1 MKVTLNYFGSTNNN
15 KFGLRKKKIL
25 FEENKIQL
33 LSDARK
39 INQEKLEKSKKN
51 KLSVDYL
58 IKNDI
63 NKTKDFEL
71 IKIKDFNKTKNF
83 NFFNYFQNMKYF
95 NRINSCRRILSSSQ
109 TSYFDYNNNNNKIFS
124 VFEEKDFPENK
135 NEIKKNKIFVK
146 IDNNKKNKK
155 LRISKIDINKI
166 ISNYIQENNNDIK
179 IFNQK
184 NIKIN
189 NKMKNLYLTSRII
202 YKNNNKTTT
211 NKKSKII
218 DFNINKNEISKIS
231 YSRNKVN
238 RGANRINYI
247 YSKDNEN
254 KINSNLAFKSDL
266 FNLKIN
272 ISSNKTPINNAII
285 ISKNNY
291 YYNSNNNNRNKKTK
305 NKITNLFIKKVNSSV
320 DASTNTDFYKI
331 N

>member
-63 NKTKDFEL
+63 NKNKDFEL

-109 TSYFDYNNNNNKIFS
+109 TSYFDYNNNNKIFS

-135 NEIKKNKIFVK
+135 NEIKKKKIFVK

-166 ISNYIQENNNDIK
+166 ISDYIQENNNDIK

-218 DFNINKNEISKIS
+218 DFNINKNEISKLS

-291 YYNSNNNNRNKKTK
+291 YNSNNNNRNKKTK

-320 DASTNTDFYKI
+320 DASTNTDFYKM

>member
-15 KFGLRKKKIL
+15 KFGLRKKKVL
-25 FEENKIQL
+25 FEENKIQS

-39 INQEKLEKSKKN
+39 INPEKLEKSKKN

-71 IKIKDFNKTKNF
+71 IKTKDFNKTKNF

-109 TSYFDYNNNNNKIFS
+109 TSYFDYNNNNKIFS
-124 VFEEKDFPENK
+124 VFKEKDFPENK

-238 RGANRINYI
+238 RGANRANYI

-291 YYNSNNNNRNKKTK
+291 YNSNNNNRNKKTK

>member
-15 KFGLRKKKIL
+15 KFGLRKKKVL
-25 FEENKIQL
+25 FEENKIQS
-33 LSDARK
+33 LSDVRK

-63 NKTKDFEL
+63 NKNKDFEL

-109 TSYFDYNNNNNKIFS
+109 TSYFDYNNNNKIFS

-189 NKMKNLYLTSRII
+189 NKMENLYLTSRII

-238 RGANRINYI
+238 RGANRANYI

-291 YYNSNNNNRNKKTK
+291 YNINNNNRNKKTK

>member
-15 KFGLRKKKIL
+15 KFGLRKKKVL
-25 FEENKIQL
+25 FEENKIQS

-109 TSYFDYNNNNNKIFS
+109 TSYFDYNNNNKIFS

-238 RGANRINYI
+238 RGANRANYI
-247 YSKDNEN
+247 CSKYNEN

-291 YYNSNNNNRNKKTK
+291 YNSNNNNRNKKTK

>member
-25 FEENKIQL
+25 FEENKIQS
-33 LSDARK
+33 LSDVRK

-63 NKTKDFEL
+63 NKNKDFEL

-109 TSYFDYNNNNNKIFS
+109 TSYFDYNNNNKIFS

-238 RGANRINYI
+238 RGANRANYI

-291 YYNSNNNNRNKKTK
+291 YNSNNNNRNKKTK

>member
-25 FEENKIQL
+25 FEENKIQS
-33 LSDARK
+33 LSDVRK

-63 NKTKDFEL
+63 NKNKDFEL

-109 TSYFDYNNNNNKIFS
+109 TSYFDYNNNNKIFS
-124 VFEEKDFPENK
+124 VFEEKDFPEIK

-189 NKMKNLYLTSRII
+189 NKMKNLYFTSRII
-202 YKNNNKTTT
+202 YKSNDKTTT

-238 RGANRINYI
+238 RGANRANYI

-291 YYNSNNNNRNKKTK
+291 YNSNNNNRNKKTK

>member
-15 KFGLRKKKIL
+15 KFGLRKKKVL
-25 FEENKIQL
+25 FEENKIQS

-63 NKTKDFEL
+63 NKNKDFEL

-109 TSYFDYNNNNNKIFS
+109 TSYFDYNNNNKIFS

-166 ISNYIQENNNDIK
+166 ISDYIQENNNDIK

-291 YYNSNNNNRNKKTK
+291 YNSNNNNRNKKTK

>member
-15 KFGLRKKKIL
+15 KFGLRKKKVL
-25 FEENKIQL
+25 FEENKIQS
-33 LSDARK
+33 LSDVRK

-63 NKTKDFEL
+63 NKNKDFEL

-109 TSYFDYNNNNNKIFS
+109 TSYFDYNNNNKIFS

-135 NEIKKNKIFVK
+135 NEIKKKKIFVK

-238 RGANRINYI
+238 RGANRANYI

-291 YYNSNNNNRNKKTK
+291 YNSNNNNRNKKTK

>member
-15 KFGLRKKKIL
+15 KFGLRKKKVL
-25 FEENKIQL
+25 FEENKIQS
-33 LSDARK
+33 LSDVRK

-63 NKTKDFEL
+63 NKNKDFEL

-109 TSYFDYNNNNNKIFS
+109 TSYFDYNNNNKIFS

-291 YYNSNNNNRNKKTK
+291 YNSNNNNRNKKTK

>member
-15 KFGLRKKKIL
+15 KFGLRKKKVL
-25 FEENKIQL
+25 FEENKIQS
-33 LSDARK
+33 LSDVRK

-63 NKTKDFEL
+63 NKNKDFEL

-109 TSYFDYNNNNNKIFS
+109 TSYFDYNNNNKIFS

-202 YKNNNKTTT
+202 YKNNNKTIT

-238 RGANRINYI
+238 RGANRANYI

-291 YYNSNNNNRNKKTK
+291 YNSNNNNRNKKTK

-320 DASTNTDFYKI
+320 DASTNTDFYKM

>member
-15 KFGLRKKKIL
+15 KFGLRKKKVL
-25 FEENKIQL
+25 FEENKIQS
-33 LSDARK
+33 LSDVRK

-63 NKTKDFEL
+63 NKNKDFEL

-109 TSYFDYNNNNNKIFS
+109 TSYFDYNNNNKIFS

-166 ISNYIQENNNDIK
+166 ISDYIQENNNDIK

-238 RGANRINYI
+238 RGANRANYI

-291 YYNSNNNNRNKKTK
+291 YNSNNNNRNKKTK

-320 DASTNTDFYKI
+320 DASTNTDFYKM

>member
-25 FEENKIQL
+25 FEENKIQS
-33 LSDARK
+33 LSDVRK

-63 NKTKDFEL
+63 NKNKDFEL

-109 TSYFDYNNNNNKIFS
+109 TSYFDYNNNNKIFS

-189 NKMKNLYLTSRII
+189 NKMKNLYFTSRII
-202 YKNNNKTTT
+202 YKSNDKTTT

-291 YYNSNNNNRNKKTK
+291 YNSNNNNRNKKTK

-320 DASTNTDFYKI
+320 DASTNTDFYKM

>member
-25 FEENKIQL
+25 FEENKIQS
-33 LSDARK
+33 LSDVRK

>member
-15 KFGLRKKKIL
+15 KFGLRKKKVL
-25 FEENKIQL
+25 FEENKIQS
-33 LSDARK
+33 LSDVRK

-63 NKTKDFEL
+63 NKNKDFEL

-109 TSYFDYNNNNNKIFS
+109 TSYFDYNNNNKIFS

-238 RGANRINYI
+238 RGANRANYI

-291 YYNSNNNNRNKKTK
+291 YNSNNNNRNKKTK

>member
-15 KFGLRKKKIL
+15 KFGLRKKKVL
-25 FEENKIQL
+25 FEENKIQS

-39 INQEKLEKSKKN
+39 INPEKLEKSKKN

-109 TSYFDYNNNNNKIFS
+109 TSYFDYNNNNKIFS

-238 RGANRINYI
+238 RGANRANYI

-291 YYNSNNNNRNKKTK
+291 YNSNNNNRNKKTK

>member
-15 KFGLRKKKIL
+15 KFGLRKKKVL
-25 FEENKIQL
+25 FEENKIQS

-109 TSYFDYNNNNNKIFS
+109 TSYFDYNNNNKIFS

-135 NEIKKNKIFVK
+135 NEIKKKKIFVK

-291 YYNSNNNNRNKKTK
+291 YNSNNNNRNKKTK

>member
-63 NKTKDFEL
+63 NKNKDFEL

-109 TSYFDYNNNNNKIFS
+109 TSYFDYNNNNKIFS

-166 ISNYIQENNNDIK
+166 ISDYIQENNNDIK

-238 RGANRINYI
+238 RGANRANYI
-247 YSKDNEN
+247 YLKDNEN

-291 YYNSNNNNRNKKTK
+291 YNSNNNNRNKKTK

>member
-15 KFGLRKKKIL
+15 KFGLRKKKVL
-25 FEENKIQL
+25 FEENKIQS
-33 LSDARK
+33 LSDVRK

-109 TSYFDYNNNNNKIFS
+109 TSYFNYNNNNKIFS
-124 VFEEKDFPENK
+124 VFEEKDFPEIR

-238 RGANRINYI
+238 RGANRANYI

-291 YYNSNNNNRNKKTK
+291 YNSNNNNRNKKTK

>member
-25 FEENKIQL
+25 FEENKIQS

-39 INQEKLEKSKKN
+39 INQEKFEKSKKN

-63 NKTKDFEL
+63 NKNKDFEL

-109 TSYFDYNNNNNKIFS
+109 TSYFNYNNNNKIFS

-238 RGANRINYI
+238 RGANRANYI

-285 ISKNNY
+285 IPKNN

>member
-63 NKTKDFEL
+63 NKNKDFEL

-109 TSYFDYNNNNNKIFS
+109 TSYFDYNNNNKIFS

-202 YKNNNKTTT
+202 YKNNNKTIT

-238 RGANRINYI
+238 RGANRTNYI

-320 DASTNTDFYKI
+320 DASTNTDFYKM

>member
-63 NKTKDFEL
+63 NKNKDFEL

-109 TSYFDYNNNNNKIFS
+109 TSYFDYNNNNKIFS

-166 ISNYIQENNNDIK
+166 ISDYIQENNNDIK

-218 DFNINKNEISKIS
+218 DFNINKNEISKLS

-291 YYNSNNNNRNKKTK
+291 YNSNNNNRNKKTK

>member
-63 NKTKDFEL
+63 NKNKDFEL

-109 TSYFDYNNNNNKIFS
+109 TSYFDYNNNNKIFS

-291 YYNSNNNNRNKKTK
+291 YNSNNNNRNKKTK

-320 DASTNTDFYKI
+320 DASTNTDFYKM

>member
-25 FEENKIQL
+25 FEENKIQS

-39 INQEKLEKSKKN
+39 INQEKFEKSKKN

-63 NKTKDFEL
+63 NKNKDFEL

-109 TSYFDYNNNNNKIFS
+109 TSYFDYNNNNKIFS

-166 ISNYIQENNNDIK
+166 ISDYIQENNNDIK

-238 RGANRINYI
+238 RGANRTNYI

>member
-25 FEENKIQL
+25 FEENKIQS

-63 NKTKDFEL
+63 NKNKDFEL

-109 TSYFDYNNNNNKIFS
+109 TSYFDYNNNNKIFS

-135 NEIKKNKIFVK
+135 NEIKKKKIFVK

-238 RGANRINYI
+238 RGANRANYI

-291 YYNSNNNNRNKKTK
+291 YNSNNNNRNKKTK

>member
-15 KFGLRKKKIL
+15 KFGLRKKKVL
-25 FEENKIQL
+25 FEENKIQS
-33 LSDARK
+33 LSDVRK

-63 NKTKDFEL
+63 NKNKDFEL

-95 NRINSCRRILSSSQ
+95 NRTNSCRRILSSSQ
-109 TSYFDYNNNNNKIFS
+109 TSYFDYNNNNKIFS

-238 RGANRINYI
+238 RGANRANYI

-320 DASTNTDFYKI
+320 DASTNTDFYKM

>member
-109 TSYFDYNNNNNKIFS
+109 TSYFNYNNNNKIFS

-189 NKMKNLYLTSRII
+189 NKMKNLYLTSQII

>member
-63 NKTKDFEL
+63 NENKDFEL

-109 TSYFDYNNNNNKIFS
+109 TSYFDYNNNNKIFS

-166 ISNYIQENNNDIK
+166 ISDYIQENNNDIK

-238 RGANRINYI
+238 RGANRTNYI

-291 YYNSNNNNRNKKTK
+291 YNSNNNNRNKKTK

>member
-25 FEENKIQL
+25 FEENKIQS

-39 INQEKLEKSKKN
+39 INQEKFEKSKKN

-63 NKTKDFEL
+63 NKNKDFEL

-109 TSYFDYNNNNNKIFS
+109 TSYFDYNNNNKIFS
-124 VFEEKDFPENK
+124 VFEEKDFPEIK

-166 ISNYIQENNNDIK
+166 ISDYIQENNNDIK

-238 RGANRINYI
+238 RGANRANYI

-291 YYNSNNNNRNKKTK
+291 YNSNNNNRNKKTK

>member
-1 MKVTLNYFGSTNNN
+1 MKVTLNYFGNTNNN

-25 FEENKIQL
+25 FEENKIQS
-33 LSDARK
+33 LSDVRK

-63 NKTKDFEL
+63 NKNKDFEL

-109 TSYFDYNNNNNKIFS
+109 TSYFDYNNNNKIFS

-238 RGANRINYI
+238 RGANRANYI

-291 YYNSNNNNRNKKTK
+291 YNSNNNNRNKKTK

>member
-15 KFGLRKKKIL
+15 KFGLRKKKVL
-25 FEENKIQL
+25 FEENKIQS
-33 LSDARK
+33 LSDVRK

-63 NKTKDFEL
+63 NKNKDFEL

-109 TSYFDYNNNNNKIFS
+109 TSYFDYNNNNKIFS

-238 RGANRINYI
+238 RGANRANYI

-291 YYNSNNNNRNKKTK
+291 YNSNNNNRNKKTK

-320 DASTNTDFYKI
+320 DASTNTDFYKM